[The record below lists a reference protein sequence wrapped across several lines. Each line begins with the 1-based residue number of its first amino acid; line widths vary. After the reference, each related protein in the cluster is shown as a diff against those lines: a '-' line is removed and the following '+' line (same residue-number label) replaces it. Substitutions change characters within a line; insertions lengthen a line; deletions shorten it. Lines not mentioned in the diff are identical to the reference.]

1 MRPSVV
7 VDVVRVCKTK
17 NGPAVMLDEAHPV
30 ALPPA
35 APRRLGADIPP
46 EPLQGHARGT

>member
-30 ALPPA
+30 ALPSGGSSSPWS
-35 APRRLGADIPP
+35 
-46 EPLQGHARGT
+46 GHTA